1 MFDDTLKL
9 ILSLGE
15 RPPRVRGPQRLTEL
29 FHRLAAAAGPVEAS
43 QVEDLIWNVWMAHDD
58 PDAEDAL
65 SRATQAIAAREL
77 DEAEAILDALVELH
91 PDYAEAWNK
100 RATLY
105 FLLRRD
111 RESVADIR
119 RTLELE
125 PRHFGAICGFGQI
138 CLRHNDRAA
147 ALFAFDA
154 ALRVNPH
161 LGSIRAAV
169 KELSGERDGPV
180 Q

>member
-1 MFDDTLKL
+1 VFDDTLKL
-9 ILSLGE
+9 ILSLGS
-15 RPPRVRGPQRLTEL
+15 RAPARHMPQRLTEL
-29 FHRLAAAAGPVEAS
+29 FHRLAAAEGPVEAS
-43 QVEDLIWNVWMAHDD
+43 QVEDLIWGIWMSNDD

-65 SRATQAIAAREL
+65 GRATQAIAAREL
-77 DEAEAILDALVELH
+77 DEAEAMLDALVELH
-91 PDYAEAWNK
+91 PGYAEAWNK

-105 FLLRRD
+105 FLQRRD

-138 CLRHNDRAA
+138 CLRHGNRAA

-161 LGSIRAAV
+161 LGSIRAAAA
-169 KELSGERDGPV
+169 ELASERSGPL